1 MLSEWKDITVK
12 LGKRVGDRVFVLGH
26 SKGILFSKIATEIVF

>member
-12 LGKRVGDRVFVLGH
+12 LGKKVGNRVFVLDH
-26 SKGILFSKIATEIVF
+26 SKGILFFKIATDVVF